1 MRKKVCD
8 LITQDI
14 NMDARTKLLRIMK
27 KPDWYEGHFNPST
40 ARGYKHK
47 LEHNKE
53 ITDDKVREILKTL
66 GIKPK
71 QREVW

>member
-1 MRKKVCD
+1 
-8 LITQDI
+8 
-14 NMDARTKLLRIMK
+14 MK
-27 KPDWYEGHFNPST
+27 KPDWYEGYFNPST

-53 ITDDKVREILKTL
+53 ITDDKVKEILKTL

>member
-1 MRKKVCD
+1 MKD
-8 LITQDI
+8 WTG
-14 NMDARTKLLRIMK
+14 NTKSIFTTN
-27 KPDWYEGHFNPST
+27 WYEGHFNPST
-40 ARGYKHK
+40 ARGYKYK

-53 ITDDKVREILKTL
+53 ITDDKVKVILKTL